1 MELERGAP
9 MAKELSV
16 EEQQELDNLRQTID
30 QAIAD
35 GVLTKAECQA
45 ITATM
50 KADGKVTF
58 EELEMVRQLVS
69 DKVASGE
76 LKIEGSSG
84 SSEVC

>member
-1 MELERGAP
+1 

-35 GVLTKAECQA
+35 GILTKAERDA

-76 LKIEGSSG
+76 LTIEGSSG